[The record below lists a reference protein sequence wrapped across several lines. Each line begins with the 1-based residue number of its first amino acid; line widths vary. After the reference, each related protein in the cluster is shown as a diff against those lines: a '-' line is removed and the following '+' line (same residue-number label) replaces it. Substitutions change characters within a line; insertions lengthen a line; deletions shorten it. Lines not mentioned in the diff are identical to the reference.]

1 MAKRSDII
9 KISKM
14 ISKGFFNKQVK
25 KKLKKQKEVLV
36 DDIIVAGFREE
47 NNKYI
52 ILLCLP
58 YLKKEYC
65 EMVFDVEN
73 GMLLRLSMYSTYIC
87 QVYKRKQKSNI

>member
-14 ISKGFFNKQVK
+14 ISKGFFNKQVN

-36 DDIIVAGFREE
+36 DDIMVAGFREE
-47 NNKYI
+47 KGKYI
-52 ILLCLP
+52 ILLYLP

-65 EMVFDVEN
+65 EMIFDMED
-73 GMLLRLSMYSTYIC
+73 GMLLRLSMYNAYIC
-87 QVYKRKQKSNI
+87 QSYKRKQKDNT